1 MPINV
6 RFEGSVAILSNI
18 ARLMNDPRHFD
29 AIKEVDDL
37 LDQGHRVFIIELR
50 EVGTIGPAGLGL
62 LTTITREVRRR
73 GGEVA
78 LSGVRRALEKY
89 LEEMRM
95 DTYWDVLENV
105 EEAKQSLFR
114 RSAAREDELP

>member
-6 RFEGSVAILSNI
+6 RFEGPVAILSNI

-37 LDQGHRVFIIELR
+37 LDQGHRAFIIELR

-78 LSGVRRALEKY
+78 LAGVRRALENY

-105 EEAKQSLFR
+105 QEAKQSLLR
-114 RSAAREDELP
+114 RSTARQ